1 LPTLII
7 GPLTRKRPQPHELT
21 LLGPPGDLFTQPTSQ
36 FFKVYASTAQRRS
49 ISSAAIVGE

>member
-7 GPLTRKRPQPHELT
+7 GPLTRKRPQPHEVT
-21 LLGPPGDLFTQPTSQ
+21 LLGPPGDLFTAHEPI
-36 FFKVYASTAQRRS
+36 FKVYASTAQRRS